1 MPGRGLGSGQVAD
14 SPRSASGATRP
25 IVPVVL
31 AGGLGSRLWPVSR
44 AARPKPFH
52 RLGGA
57 RSLLQLALLRAATV
71 TGCAPVIVANET
83 HRFLVA
89 EQCRAIGLDGVRIAL
104 EPAGR
109 GTAAAIVLGANLAR
123 LLHVDPLVLVLPAD
137 HLIDGAG
144 AFARDVGAA
153 ATHAAAN
160 PGALVAF
167 GVAPRSAETAYG
179 YIEQERGGGSRGPAA
194 ERAGNRAGGV
204 WPVRRFV
211 EKPEAAAAEAFVA
224 SGRFLWN
231 SGMLLFDARACR
243 DAVDAHCPAL
253 GRNVEGAAAA
263 GCWDGSFFRP
273 GAAYARAPAGSF
285 DVLVMERTDRAFVVS
300 ATFGWTDVGS
310 WWAVRE
316 AGPKDARG
324 NRVVGDAVL
333 TDVEDSLIV
342 AGSRLVAAI
351 GVRDL
356 AVVETADAVLVA
368 HRDRLQDVRAL
379 VERLRASGRAESEVH
394 RAVDRP
400 WGRFETVLEGEG
412 YRVKRL
418 TVDARAALSLQR
430 HAHRS
435 EHWVVVGGIAEVTR
449 GEETFE
455 LRENESAVV
464 PLGTVHRLRNLGDE
478 PLEVV
483 EIQVGDYL
491 GEDDIERLE
500 DDYGRVAQEPART
513 GRPRGA
519 RDR

>member
-1 MPGRGLGSGQVAD
+1 MDD
-14 SPRSASGATRP
+14 SLRNASRPARP

-31 AGGLGSRLWPVSR
+31 AGGVGSRLWPVSR
-44 AARPKPFH
+44 AAHPKPFH
-52 RLGGA
+52 RLGGT

-71 TGCAPVIVANET
+71 TGCAPVIVGNEA

-89 EQCRAIGLDGVRIAL
+89 EQCRAIGLDGARIAL

-109 GTAAAIVLGANLAR
+109 GTAAAIALGATLAG
-123 LLHVDPLVLVLPAD
+123 LLHGDPLVLVLPAD
-137 HLIDGAG
+137 HRIDGAG
-144 AFARDVGAA
+144 AFVRDVAVA

-160 PGALVAF
+160 PGALVVF
-167 GVAPRSAETAYG
+167 GVTPRSPESAYG
-179 YIEQERGGGSRGPAA
+179 YIEWEPSAGGRGRAT
-194 ERAGNRAGGV
+194 ERAGDRADGV

-211 EKPEAAAAEAFVA
+211 EKPDARAAEAFVA

-253 GRNVEGAAAA
+253 GRIVGDAAAA
-263 GCWDGSFFRP
+263 GSWDGGFYRP

-285 DVLVMERTDRAFVVS
+285 DVLVMERTDRAFVVP

-316 AGPKDARG
+316 AGSKDARG
-324 NRVVGDAVL
+324 NRVLGDAVL
-333 TDVEDSLIV
+333 TDVEDSLV
-342 AGSRLVAAI
+342 LAGSRLVAAI
-351 GVRDL
+351 GVRDV

-379 VERLRASGRAESEVH
+379 VGRLRASGRAESEVH

-430 HAHRS
+430 HARRS
-435 EHWVVVGGIAEVTR
+435 EHWVVVRGVAEVTR

-464 PLGTVHRLRNLGDE
+464 PPGTAHRLRNPGDE
-478 PLEVV
+478 PLEIV
-483 EIQVGDYL
+483 EVQVGDYL
-491 GEDDIERLE
+491 GEDDIVRLE
-500 DDYGRVAQEPART
+500 DEYGRVAEEPVRT
-513 GRPRGA
+513 GRSPGA
-519 RDR
+519 PDR